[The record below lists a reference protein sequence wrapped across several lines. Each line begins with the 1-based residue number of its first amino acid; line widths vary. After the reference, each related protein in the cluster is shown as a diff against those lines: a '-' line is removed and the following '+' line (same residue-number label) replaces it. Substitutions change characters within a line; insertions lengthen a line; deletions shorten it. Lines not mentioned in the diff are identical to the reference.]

1 MPAACRSGGLRP
13 AGIPCCRLAIRIRM
27 SSDNARIGFV
37 GWIVFVLVAI
47 PALAQSG
54 AIEGI
59 VVDAVTKAP
68 IAGAD
73 VKLYSGDTAVQFG
86 GSDAQGLFCIAGVPD
101 RQYRR

>member
-1 MPAACRSGGLRP
+1 
-13 AGIPCCRLAIRIRM
+13 M

-37 GWIVFVLVAI
+37 GWIVLVLVAI

-68 IAGAD
+68 IAGAA
-73 VKLYSGDTAVQFG
+73 VKLYSGDKAVQSA
-86 GSDAQGLFCIAGVPD
+86 GSDAQGTFRIAGVPD
-101 RQYRR
+101 GSIEWPSLIPTICHWLGITLLHGHL